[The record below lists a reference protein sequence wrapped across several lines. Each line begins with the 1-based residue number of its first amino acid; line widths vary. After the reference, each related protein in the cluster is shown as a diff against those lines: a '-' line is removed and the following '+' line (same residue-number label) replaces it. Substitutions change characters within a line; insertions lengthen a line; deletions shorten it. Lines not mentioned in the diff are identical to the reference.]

1 MGHYGDSNRAIVVI
15 DYTENANIILA
26 LNQHFVK
33 TGSDIMY
40 DENHLIRIWISIT
53 LVGVLIII
61 KNVTMQK
68 ALTI

>member
-1 MGHYGDSNRAIVVI
+1 MGHYGDSNRAIVAI

-40 DENHLIRIWISIT
+40 DENHLIIIWICIT